1 MKPLTYTTFI
11 RRGAMNVNSNLIMR
25 VIMALMMIVVGLPML
40 AQEESDPD
48 KIHVITEKDCDF
60 ELVEDGDIKYI
71 FIHST
76 RVKGNVYIPSSMFV
90 HVGESYKEYPV
101 YVVQEDVP
109 VATKITFAPGIKEV
123 LICTGFWLESVKFEG
138 KDTKVAFNFCIPDN
152 FPVKVKEVIF
162 PENLTEFGGFK
173 YYKDFNEKR
182 GTNIFENCNTLTNV
196 RLPKKLR
203 KIGPNMFKK
212 CSSLKSFTFTNDVAN
227 IGKDILKD
235 CESLNT
241 VVFPEKFTSITD
253 YMFWEIKSLTNV
265 TWPKTLVSIGENAFE
280 NTSIASIE
288 LPETVT
294 SIGMAAFAKN
304 TALTR
309 FVFPKN
315 IKKVAGYIFSGC
327 TNLSEVVLPEA
338 CTEVEKSAF
347 SETNIK
353 ELIIPEGVT
362 KFGPFLCYRCKS
374 IEHVILPSTLTD
386 LSLAQDAFEGCT
398 ALKYIVSYAE
408 TAPKSRRDMCD
419 DEVYANATLCIPQ
432 SAQGYWSDGWEKFKH
447 WKRALGIP
455 TMQNPKSSNEAETFT
470 KKFMLTLTNP
480 NDKGKIYYK
489 KEPWGVAE
497 SNEVYTEYTEPI
509 KISESCTIWA
519 YVKDGHYASE
529 YTMFSYKYEGTEP
542 PVDNDEVEIPETK
555 DGFETDFDKSLT
567 DPKTGDALKLE
578 NVVIDNVYYNLADVG
593 ANGYDAKEQCLII
606 NSTMD
611 EKSMYSVPTDASKPT
626 DFTWYNGIVLVVN
639 GKGIISIDYQ
649 TMGSTQLAVKVGD
662 GKCQYYTADVKNKVD
677 IPYDVKSPQF
687 VYIYANKSNT
697 SKKALARATANK
709 DCLKLYGFKITNAAS
724 TGIESIGEAITTN
737 NAVIYNMQGVRV
749 ARPTAPGLYIIN
761 GKKVVVK

>member
-1 MKPLTYTTFI
+1 M
-11 RRGAMNVNSNLIMR
+11 G
-25 VIMALMMIVVGLPML
+25 
-40 AQEESDPD
+40 
-48 KIHVITEKDCDF
+48 
-60 ELVEDGDIKYI
+60 
-71 FIHST
+71 
-76 RVKGNVYIPSSMFV
+76 
-90 HVGESYKEYPV
+90 
-101 YVVQEDVP
+101 
-109 VATKITFAPGIKEV
+109 
-123 LICTGFWLESVKFEG
+123 
-138 KDTKVAFNFCIPDN
+138 
-152 FPVKVKEVIF
+152 
-162 PENLTEFGGFK
+162 
-173 YYKDFNEKR
+173 
-182 GTNIFENCNTLTNV
+182 
-196 RLPKKLR
+196 
-203 KIGPNMFKK
+203 

-362 KFGPFLCYRCKS
+362 TFGPFLCYRCKS
-374 IEHVILPSTLTD
+374 LEHVILPSTLTD

-419 DEVYANATLCIPQ
+419 DEVYANATLCIAQ

-529 YTMFSYKYEGTEP
+529 YTMFRYKYEGTEP

-639 GKGIISIDYQ
+639 GKGTISIDYQ

-697 SKKALARATANK
+697 SKKALARAAADK
-709 DCLKLYGFKITNAAS
+709 DCLKLYGFKITNAAP
-724 TGIESIGEAITTN
+724 TGIESISEAITTN

-749 ARPTAPGLYIIN
+749 ARPTAPGLYIVN